1 MGQELEIG
9 STVQWMLK
17 VTDVGEQLVWL
28 TYLVSAGGMVEV
40 GLREGG
46 WAGMDSRWV
55 DGWGWGGSGWEGMG
69 DNGRFCTLPTHQGTW
84 EEVGCAKAAN
94 RSAT

>member
-46 WAGMDSRWV
+46 WAGMA
-55 DGWGWGGSGWEGMG
+55 GGEGMD